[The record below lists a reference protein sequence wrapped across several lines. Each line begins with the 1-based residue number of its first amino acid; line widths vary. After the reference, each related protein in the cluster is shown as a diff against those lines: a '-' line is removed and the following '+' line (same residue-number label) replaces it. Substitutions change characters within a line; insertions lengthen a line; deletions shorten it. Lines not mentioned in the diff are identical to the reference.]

1 MLSEMLLIQGPIKI
15 MNKLL
20 SVKDLCLTIK
30 SKENQKILKN
40 ISFDINKSEI
50 VSLIGESGSGK
61 SLTALS
67 IIRLLEKSCKIVSGK
82 IIFQNKNILSLEE
95 KDMRNIRKEDISMIF
110 QEPMRS
116 LNPVMSIFHQLR
128 ESYSKKNSTD
138 IKEKII
144 NDLISVGINDADRV
158 INLYPHQL
166 SGGMKQRVMIAMAI
180 ACKPKLLIADEPT
193 TSLDVTIQKQVLD
206 LLALLREKLNMAI
219 LFITHDLA
227 VASQLSDK
235 IIVMKDGEI
244 IEENNAKEFFKFP
257 KNLYSKNLLES
268 SIYHKKFYKDQFNRE
283 VDILSIQN
291 LKVFYQEKKSFLGN
305 KGLILKAV
313 DDISLSIKPGMTH
326 AIAGESGSGKTT
338 IAKAIMGLTN
348 ITSGKIKICN
358 KDILNMNKN
367 ELRSFRKNYQMIF
380 QDPFSSLNPRMRVG
394 AILKE
399 GLCFLK
405 PEIDKRTVNL
415 ILEDAI
421 DKVGL
426 SIDSLNK
433 YPHQFSGGQRQRIA
447 IARVLVLNPKLLIC
461 DEPTSSLDVTIQKQV
476 LDLLLDIQE
485 KTKISYLFISHDIK
499 LISNFSDTISI
510 MHKGRI
516 VEHGITSD
524 IINHCKNNYTKMLLK
539 SVPQIIY

>member
-1 MLSEMLLIQGPIKI
+1 MLLEMLLIQGLIKI

-30 SKENQKILKN
+30 SKENQKVLKN
-40 ISFDINKSEI
+40 ISFDIHKSEI

-67 IIRLLEKSCKIVSGK
+67 IIRLLEKSCKIKSGK
-82 IIFQNKNILSLEE
+82 IIFLNKNILSLEE
-95 KDMRNIRKEDISMIF
+95 RDMRDIRKEDISMIF

-116 LNPVMSIFHQLR
+116 LNPVMSIFEQLR
-128 ESYSKKNSTD
+128 ESYPKKNKID
-138 IKEKII
+138 IKKNII
-144 NDLISVGINDADRV
+144 SDLVSVGINDADRV

-206 LLALLREKLNMAI
+206 LLVELREKLNMAI

-227 VASQLSDK
+227 VASQVSDK
-235 IIVMKDGEI
+235 IIVLKDGKI
-244 IEENNAKEFFKFP
+244 IEENNAKEFFKLP
-257 KNLYSKNLLES
+257 KNSYSKSLLES
-268 SIYHKKFYKDQFNRE
+268 SVYNRQFFNNQFNSE
-283 VDILSIQN
+283 NDILSVQN
-291 LKVFYQEKKSFLGN
+291 LKVFYQEKKSFFGN
-305 KGLILKAV
+305 NSSLLKAV
-313 DDISLSIKPGMTH
+313 DDVSLSIKPGMTH

-348 ITSGKIKICN
+348 ITSGKIKICD
-358 KDILNMNKN
+358 KDILNMNN
-367 ELRSFRKNYQMIF
+367 SEIRSFRKNYQMIF
-380 QDPFSSLNPRMRVG
+380 QDPFSSLNPRMRIG
-394 AILKE
+394 AIIKE

-405 PEIDKRTVNL
+405 PEIDNRTINS
-415 ILEDAI
+415 ILEDVI

-461 DEPTSSLDVTIQKQV
+461 DEPTSSLDVTVQKQV
-476 LDLLLDIQE
+476 LDLLLNIQE

-524 IINHCKNNYTKMLLK
+524 IINNSKNSYTKKLLK
-539 SVPQIIY
+539 SVPQIIN

>member
-1 MLSEMLLIQGPIKI
+1 MLLEMLLIQGLIKI

-30 SKENQKILKN
+30 SKENQKVLKN
-40 ISFDINKSEI
+40 ISFDIHKSEI

-67 IIRLLEKSCKIVSGK
+67 IIRLLEKSCKIKSGK
-82 IIFQNKNILSLEE
+82 IIFLNKNILSLEE
-95 KDMRNIRKEDISMIF
+95 RDMRDIRKEDISMIF

-116 LNPVMSIFHQLR
+116 LNPVMSIFEQLR
-128 ESYSKKNSTD
+128 ESYPKKN
-138 IKEKII
+138 KIDMKKNI
-144 NDLISVGINDADRV
+144 ISDLVSVGINDADRV

-206 LLALLREKLNMAI
+206 LLVELREKLNMAI

-227 VASQLSDK
+227 VASQVSDK
-235 IIVMKDGEI
+235 IIVLKDGKI
-244 IEENNAKEFFKFP
+244 IEENNAKEFFKLP
-257 KNLYSKNLLES
+257 KNSYSKSLLES
-268 SIYHKKFYKDQFNRE
+268 SVYNRKFFNNQFSSEN
-283 VDILSIQN
+283 DILSVQN
-291 LKVFYQEKKSFLGN
+291 LKVFYQEKKSFFGN
-305 KGLILKAV
+305 NSSLLKAV
-313 DDISLSIKPGMTH
+313 DDVSLSIKPGMTH

-348 ITSGKIKICN
+348 ITSGKIKICD
-358 KDILNMNKN
+358 KDILNMNN
-367 ELRSFRKNYQMIF
+367 SEIRSFRKNYQMIF
-380 QDPFSSLNPRMRVG
+380 QDPFSSLNPRMRIG
-394 AILKE
+394 AIIKE

-405 PEIDKRTVNL
+405 PEIDNRTINS
-415 ILEDAI
+415 ILEDVI

-461 DEPTSSLDVTIQKQV
+461 DEPTSSLDVTVQKQV
-476 LDLLLDIQE
+476 LDLLLNIQE

-524 IINHCKNNYTKMLLK
+524 IINNSKNSYTKKLLK
-539 SVPQIIY
+539 SVPQIIN